1 MAQKI
6 LDLSLFFFL
15 VFAGACA
22 DSTDISENHAPAPG
36 GTNVNRNDAG
46 PQPGPLLQ
54 DGGAPDVK
62 ADAGLPT
69 YLDAGHTETADA
81 GFESPVACGGCARS
95 ALYPEDWTPG
105 TTHEDGFFL
114 HDFSYAGYRN
124 SERSIPDLADADV
137 FTVTDYGADATGTS
151 DSSAAIQAAIDA
163 AALNGG
169 GVIALPAGTYR
180 CDSNLSIASSNT
192 VLRGNGPESTQIYF
206 TRNNASDDSSIRFSG
221 GLLEGTDRP
230 LLENGVSRAH
240 EVLIGEH
247 DLEIGDDVLLGWS
260 ISDPFIQEH
269 NMGDYW
275 NSGNNFPSVNLWRP
289 FFRRVVVGL
298 EPEGGNTRVLFDV
311 PLRYPMKVRDAAS
324 LRKVTGH
331 LEEVGLEHLK
341 LSNAVEA
348 NQAWAAN
355 RVHLVEMNQVK
366 NSWVQNIR
374 SGPSPVGVGAFHLQ
388 SSGILIKASKNVT
401 VTDAVLKNAQ
411 NRGSGGNGYLFE
423 VMQSNEIL
431 FADSKGVAGRHNFV
445 QNWDFGTSGVV
456 FLRTESSEGQT
467 VNSADLGVG
476 VTAYSEFHHALA
488 MANLID
494 DSFASDGWA
503 AVNRRNYSS
512 GAGTCATQTVFW
524 NLRGEPG
531 LGGLNNNALLSY
543 QHGTGY
549 VIGTQ
554 HMDVQTEIPFI
565 DLTGRSLYSAPDDY
579 VELVDEG
586 HLLEPSSLF
595 EDQLARRLQQQP

>member
-1 MAQKI
+1 MAQKNS
-6 LDLSLFFFL
+6 LTLSLFFFL

-22 DSTDISENHAPAPG
+22 DSTDASENHAPAPG
-36 GTNVNRNDAG
+36 GANINRNDAG
-46 PQPGPLLQ
+46 PQPGAPLQ

-105 TTHEDGFFL
+105 TTHETGFL

-124 SERSIPDLADADV
+124 SERSIPDLSDADV

-169 GVIALPAGTYR
+169 GVIAFTCRNLPVRLKPFDRQLQHRLEGQR
-180 CDSNLSIASSNT
+180 S
-192 VLRGNGPESTQIYF
+192 RESTQIYF
-206 TRNNASDDSSIRFSG
+206 TRNNASDDASIRFSG

-247 DLEIGDDVLLGWS
+247 DLEIFGDDVLLGWS
-260 ISDPFIQEH
+260 IGDPFIQEH

-341 LSNAVEA
+341 LSNAVET

-366 NSWVQNIR
+366 KCLGAKHPER
-374 SGPSPVGVGAFHLQ
+374 SF
-388 SSGILIKASKNVT
+388 
-401 VTDAVLKNAQ
+401 
-411 NRGSGGNGYLFE
+411 
-423 VMQSNEIL
+423 
-431 FADSKGVAGRHNFV
+431 
-445 QNWDFGTSGVV
+445 
-456 FLRTESSEGQT
+456 
-467 VNSADLGVG
+467 
-476 VTAYSEFHHALA
+476 
-488 MANLID
+488 
-494 DSFASDGWA
+494 
-503 AVNRRNYSS
+503 
-512 GAGTCATQTVFW
+512 
-524 NLRGEPG
+524 
-531 LGGLNNNALLSY
+531 
-543 QHGTGY
+543 
-549 VIGTQ
+549 
-554 HMDVQTEIPFI
+554 
-565 DLTGRSLYSAPDDY
+565 TGRRWRISPAKQRHP
-579 VELVDEG
+579 
-586 HLLEPSSLF
+586 H
-595 EDQLARRLQQQP
+595 